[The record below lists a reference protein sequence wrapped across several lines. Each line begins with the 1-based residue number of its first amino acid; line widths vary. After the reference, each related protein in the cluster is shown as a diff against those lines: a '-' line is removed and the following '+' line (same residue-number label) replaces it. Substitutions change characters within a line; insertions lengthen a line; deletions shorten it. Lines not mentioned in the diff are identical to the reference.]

1 MFLVSLLMVRLMSET
16 YKGNESYPNV
26 KGSDK
31 FAVVYV
37 KDLDLL
43 LLVGDKEA
51 TTAKTTVNG
60 TEYAIDISGLTW

>member
-1 MFLVSLLMVRLMSET
+1 MLSLVLLRTLTSS
-16 YKGNESYPNV
+16 YKGNSSYPNV
-26 KGSDK
+26 KDSDK

-51 TTAKTTVNG
+51 TNAKTTVNG